1 MTATGSLQI
10 SARISNQVSRDV
22 DEVVQLYLRDRTAS
36 VVRPVRELEDFRR
49 VRLPG
54 GGNVTVQFELRR
66 AHLIFVGQA
75 MTAIAKPGLLDV
87 WLAPSA
93 SADGLPASFGLLGLC
108 LLRRPAWRRWSSTR
122 VHGRAAP
129 RLITHCRKRGTG
141 TPTIIDA
148 LTLPGLRRRV
158 KQPRCVLQ
166 GCPLAG
172 AH

>member
-1 MTATGSLQI
+1 M
-10 SARISNQVSRDV
+10 
-22 DEVVQLYLRDRTAS
+22 
-36 VVRPVRELEDFRR
+36 RELEDFRR

-129 RLITHCRKRGTG
+129 RLITV
-141 TPTIIDA
+141 DS
-148 LTLPGLRRRV
+148 LTKCKGIVVEKDLGWSEIAQSFSGSV
-158 KQPRCVLQ
+158 VE
-166 GCPLAG
+166 
-172 AH
+172 